1 MADNGPDHIGERLRD
16 IRKRRRLTQHGL
28 SEASGVSVSWIRK
41 LEQGE
46 QQDTRL
52 ETARKLAAALGVS
65 TTRLIA
71 GHLEDEADEATI
83 ERWEPVRHALTAPVP
98 DRGADQAPTVE
109 GISAALTAA
118 LPLFSGDRFTDLRP
132 VLPALLRDADALARL
147 NPRGRHLRGR
157 LLQLTGWLMV
167 QTRQFDAA
175 EAALTRATDD
185 AVDRLDGAAIA
196 STRCWLLLRRGQLAQ
211 ARAVAER
218 EADDAEPRLSRATPA
233 ELSAW
238 GWLLLRASAAAVRD
252 NEPDIATDT
261 LRLAHS
267 AAVAMGREFA
277 PDGDFLRAF
286 GPVTVAL
293 KRAENAMIAE
303 EPDRV
308 LSLAARIP
316 AGGLRPTSNNRNRHL
331 LDVARAHVMKRRH
344 TEAFGVLQGVWADAP
359 EWLPNQHYA
368 RDILGDI
375 IAKRR
380 TVTPEMQSMADALG
394 LPV

>member
-1 MADNGPDHIGERLRD
+1 MPDNGQDHIGARLRE
-16 IRKRRRLTQHGL
+16 IRKRRRLTQRGL
-28 SEASGVSVSWIRK
+28 SEASGVSLSWIRK

-71 GHLEDEADEATI
+71 EHREDSADDLTMA
-83 ERWEPVRHALTAPVP
+83 RWEPVRQALCAPMPHA
-98 DRGADQAPTVE
+98 GSGQEPTLKGVDE
-109 GISAALTAA
+109 ALTAA
-118 LPLFSGDRFTDLRP
+118 LPFFSGDRFADLRP
-132 VLPALLRDADALARL
+132 VLPPLLRDVDALAEL
-147 NPRGRHLRGR
+147 DPRGRRLRGR
-157 LLQLTGWLMV
+157 LMQLTGWLMV

-175 EAALTRATDD
+175 EKALDRAAED
-185 AVDRLDGAAIA
+185 AADRLDGAAIA
-196 STRCWLLLRRGQLAQ
+196 STRCWLLLRQGQLAQ

-252 NEPDIATDT
+252 NESDVATDA

-293 KRAENAMIAE
+293 KRAENAMVAE
-303 EPDRV
+303 EPERV

-344 TEAFGVLQGVWADAP
+344 ADAFGVLQGVWADAP

-380 TVTPEMQSMADALG
+380 TMTPEMQSMADALG
-394 LPV
+394 VPL

>member
-1 MADNGPDHIGERLRD
+1 MADDGQDHIGTRLRD
-16 IRKRRRLTQHGL
+16 IRKRRGLTQHGL

-71 GHLEDEADEATI
+71 GHREDEADEATR
-83 ERWEPVRHALTAPVP
+83 ERWEPVRQALTFSAP
-98 DRGADQAPTVE
+98 DRGADQAPTRE
-109 GISAALTAA
+109 GVSAALTAA
-118 LPLFSGDRFTDLRP
+118 LPLFSGDRFAELRP
-132 VLPALLRDADALARL
+132 ILPALLRDADALAHL
-147 NPRGRHLRGR
+147 DPRNRHPRGR

-175 EAALTRATDD
+175 EAALNRAMDD
-185 AVDRLDGAAIA
+185 AVDQLDGAAIA
-196 STRCWLLLRRGQLAQ
+196 STRCWLLLREGRLAE
-211 ARAVAER
+211 ARALSVR
-218 EADDAEPRLSRATPA
+218 WSDDMEPRLSRATPA

-252 NEPDIATDT
+252 NESDAARET
-261 LRLAHS
+261 LRLAHA

-286 GPVTVAL
+286 GPLTVAF
-293 KRAENAMIAE
+293 KRAENAMVAE
-303 EPDRV
+303 EPDHV

-316 AGGLRPTSNNRNRHL
+316 TSGLRPTSNNRNRHL
-331 LDVARAHVMKRRH
+331 LDVARAHVMKHRP
-344 TEAFGVLQGVWADAP
+344 TDAFEVLQGVWSDAP
-359 EWLPNQHYA
+359 EWLPNQRYA
-368 RDILGDI
+368 RDILSDI
-375 IAKRR
+375 IAGRR
-380 TVTPEMQSMADALG
+380 TMTPEMRTMADMLG
-394 LPV
+394 VPV